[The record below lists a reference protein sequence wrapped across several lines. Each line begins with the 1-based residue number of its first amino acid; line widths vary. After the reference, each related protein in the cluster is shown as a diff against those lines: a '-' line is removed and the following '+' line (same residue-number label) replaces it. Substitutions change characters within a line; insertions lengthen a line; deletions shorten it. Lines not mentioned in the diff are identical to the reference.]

1 MHTKAL
7 VLVLAVALSPR
18 LAAQG
23 GEKGRRSA
31 DMAPRVPPA
40 RTHLA
45 PARGMLQTLIGTWRF
60 EIWFAGNLG
69 GDPDASGT
77 RVVRALFD
85 DLSLEWTEQLDHSE
99 IRGQGV
105 IGFDASADRFFS
117 SSLYSAGPGAEFLA
131 GLLDDAEPR
140 ITFTSLPLSAEP
152 APGTA
157 PVRSAALMLLDR
169 DHFTWTPLDHG
180 WRAVFTRRP

>member
-1 MHTKAL
+1 MAHHAHQGSG
-7 VLVLAVALSPR
+7 ARPRRRFVA
-18 LAAQG
+18 AARRP
-23 GEKGRRSA
+23 GRREGKAVRRHGSA
-31 DMAPRVPPA
+31 RSAGAHPPRA
-40 RTHLA
+40 RPGHAADAHRDVAVRDLV
-45 PARGMLQTLIGTWRF
+45 
-60 EIWFAGNLG
+60 AGNLG

-77 RVVRALFD
+77 RVVRAVFD

-180 WRAVFTRRP
+180 